1 MKIKSLLTLLTLV
14 FLTLS
19 CSKDDSS
26 SGEPTGKI
34 SGKLLVKNGSKPVGG
49 ALIFVSGDND
59 KLYYTYTNS
68 TGDFVL
74 DAPVGT
80 RKLHMQTG
88 NGANFRT
95 SLSVTVVKDHTITID
110 PSLSRLDQV
119 ANMAYVAG
127 VYDEIESIV
136 TGLGYTITSITHTD
150 LTNYAT
156 ISQYDVI
163 FLNCGANGGT
173 SSTVIDTNLA
183 NFVTNGG
190 SLYASDWAVFYL
202 TGGSGNSPD
211 CGQAGGFIPDDKL
224 CTKTTGASTTIT
236 GALVPFASLAASVGF
251 SSLDITYDLGSWEQ
265 IYNYDAIYWDVL
277 VADPSTSAPLMI
289 KTNHFTGGTVSGPVG
304 NDGDTNWMTICHT
317 DSESGVSITLTIEA
331 SDWAEHEAHGDSVG
345 PCESTTNSGTIYYT
359 TFHNHASGNIG
370 NSGLILE
377 YVILNL

>member
-1 MKIKSLLTLLTLV
+1 MKIKSILSLLALV

-26 SGEPTGKI
+26 SGGPTGTI

-49 ALIFVSGDND
+49 ALVFVSGDND
-59 KLYYTYTNS
+59 KLYYTYTNA
-68 TGDFVL
+68 TGDFSFK
-74 DAPVGT
+74 APTGQ

-95 SLSVTVVKDHTITID
+95 SLTVNIVKDQTLTID

-119 ANMAYVAG
+119 ANMAFVAG
-127 VYDEIESIV
+127 AYDEIEYIV
-136 TGLGYTITSITHTD
+136 SGLGYSITPISHSD
-150 LTNYAT
+150 LTDYAT
-156 ISQYDVI
+156 ISQYDI
-163 FLNCGANGGT
+163 LFLNCGANGGT
-173 SSTVIDTNLA
+173 GSTAIDTNLA

-202 TGGSGNSPD
+202 TGGGGNSPD
-211 CGQAGGFIPDDKL
+211 CGMAGGFIPDDKL
-224 CTKTTGASTTIT
+224 CTKTTGESTTIT

-265 IYNYDAIYWDVL
+265 INNYDPVFWDVL
-277 VADPSTSAPLMI
+277 VADPTTSAPLMI
-289 KTNHFTGGTVSGPVG
+289 KTNHFSGGVVG
-304 NDGDTNWMTICHT
+304 NRVGGDDGWITICHT
-317 DSESGVSITLTIEA
+317 DDSGTPITITIEPA
-331 SDWAEHEAHGDSVG
+331 EWAEHEAHGDSLG
-345 PCESTTNSGTIYYT
+345 SCSNTNNSGTIYYT